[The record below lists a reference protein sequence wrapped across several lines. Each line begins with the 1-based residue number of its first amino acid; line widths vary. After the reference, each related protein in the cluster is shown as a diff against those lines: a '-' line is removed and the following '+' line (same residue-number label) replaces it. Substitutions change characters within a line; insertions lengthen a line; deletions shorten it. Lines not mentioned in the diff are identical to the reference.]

1 MARRVRRQPP
11 GGHIDL
17 FAFLSIMAATIGVQT
32 LLIVVCA
39 LQIKPGAQAV
49 QFLPAGGEGR
59 GKVAHFILC
68 NGNGQLELINAQG
81 RVSLNRRDP
90 RLDAFLKRIAAARFS
105 DYLVIGVR
113 PNGYRDFEVIRSK
126 AEALRIT
133 LGYEPLEAGLKVT
146 MPDPQLLQ
154 RS

>member
-1 MARRVRRQPP
+1 MARRRRLRNT

-59 GKVAHFILC
+59 GKTANFILC
-68 NGNGQLELINAQG
+68 NGNGQLELISPQG
-81 RVSLNRRDP
+81 RQTLNRRDP
-90 RLDAFLKRIAAARFS
+90 RLETFLRAIADARLS
-105 DYLVIGVR
+105 QYLVIGVR

-133 LGYEPLEAGLKVT
+133 LGYEPLEAGLKVNL
-146 MPDPQLLQ
+146 PELP
-154 RS
+154 SAS